1 MKLKVDIKTPMH
13 MRLTGTARRLMAT
26 LARRKGISQTA
37 VVEMAVR
44 LIAAQADRDTQEFKA
59 AMNANR
65 QANGER
71 PVYP

>member
-1 MKLKVDIKTPMH
+1 MELEADVKTPMH

-44 LIAAQADRDTQEFKA
+44 LMAEQEGIVMQEPEGAAA
-59 AMNANR
+59 
-65 QANGER
+65 
-71 PVYP
+71 